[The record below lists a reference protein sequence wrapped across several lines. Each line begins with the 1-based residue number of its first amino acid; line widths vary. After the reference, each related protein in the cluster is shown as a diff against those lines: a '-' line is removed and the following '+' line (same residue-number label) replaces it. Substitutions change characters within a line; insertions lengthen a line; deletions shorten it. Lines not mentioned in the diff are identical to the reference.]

1 MNEYIYYTLIIPF
14 IDKKDR
20 MILKRRDRHLR
31 IFKNKK
37 QNLINAHIYMHLGSP
52 CNRYCICH
60 YFNKE
65 EKLAI
70 YLGTLKQSRF
80 DPFDLLGIFQGSGN
94 WNLVGFVTSC

>member
-1 MNEYIYYTLIIPF
+1 MNEYIYYTLIVPF
-14 IDKKDR
+14 IDKKER

-37 QNLINAHIYMHLGSP
+37 KFLTNAWIYMHQGSP

-70 YLGTLKQSRF
+70 YQEKKDYFT
-80 DPFDLLGIFQGSGN
+80 
-94 WNLVGFVTSC
+94 

>member
-20 MILKRRDRHLR
+20 MILKRCDRHLR

-37 QNLINAHIYMHLGSP
+37 QNLINAQIYMHLGSP

-60 YFNKE
+60 YFNRE
-65 EKLAI
+65 EKLEI
-70 YLGTLKQSRF
+70 YQEKKDYFT
-80 DPFDLLGIFQGSGN
+80 
-94 WNLVGFVTSC
+94 